1 MFGGFN
7 TQMIHRERDPI
18 FSDIERKVFDQLREL
33 TKDDV
38 IVVQKR
44 DSVRTVSFEDA
55 IKELAEFKKSS
66 NKL

>member
-1 MFGGFN
+1 MFGGLN

-38 IVVQKR
+38 IVVQKK
-44 DSVRTVSFEDA
+44 DNVRTVSFEDA
-55 IKELAEFKKSS
+55 IKELAEFKK
-66 NKL
+66 KLQ

>member
-1 MFGGFN
+1 
-7 TQMIHRERDPI
+7 MIHRERDPI
-18 FSDIERKVFDQLREL
+18 FSDIERNVFDQLREL

-55 IKELAEFKKSS
+55 IKELAELKK
-66 NKL
+66 KFQ